1 MSDVP
6 RGHRLTSAEQT
17 RYSRHLLLPE
27 VGVSGQLKL
36 KNARVLLV
44 GAGGLGSPAAL
55 YLAAVGV
62 GTLGIVDF
70 DRVDLSNLQRQ
81 LLHGTKDVGRL
92 KIDSARE
99 RLGDINPEIDVRTH
113 EVRLSKENALKI
125 FSDYDVIL
133 DGTDNFATRYLVNDA
148 CVMLKKPNVHGS
160 IFRFEGQVSVFWPP
174 KGPCYRCLFP
184 EPPPPGAVPSCAE
197 GGVLGIL
204 PGTVGVLQATEAVKI
219 VLGIGRPLVGRL
231 LMYDALNASF
241 REVKLRSDPECPM
254 CGEKPTITQ
263 LIDYDLFCSTPKPG
277 DQGSMSSPG
286 KTEITPVELK
296 SRLDA
301 GEKVFILD
309 VRNPEEVAI
318 CALADT
324 TLIPLAELPN
334 RFKELNADQEIVVHC
349 RSGGRSAQAATFLRQ
364 VGFKD
369 VKNLTGGILAWA
381 ATVDPRMPTY

>member
-1 MSDVP
+1 MPAAVE
-6 RGHRLTSAEQT
+6 LTRSEQT

-27 VGVSGQLKL
+27 VGVPGQLRL

-55 YLAAVGV
+55 YLAAAGV
-62 GTLGIVDF
+62 GQIGIVDF
-70 DRVDLSNLQRQ
+70 DRVDLTNLQRQ

-92 KIDSARE
+92 KTESARD
-99 RLGDINPEIDVRTH
+99 RLGDINPEIEVLAHEERLTRT
-113 EVRLSKENALKI
+113 NALEI
-125 FSDYDVIL
+125 FATYDVVL

-174 KGPCYRCLFP
+174 QGPCYRCLFP
-184 EPPPPGAVPSCAE
+184 EPPPPGSVPSCAE

-204 PGTVGVLQATEAVKI
+204 PGTIGVLQATEAVKI
-219 VLGIGRPLVGRL
+219 LLGIGRPLVGRL
-231 LMYDALNASF
+231 LLYDALNASF
-241 REVKLRSDPECPM
+241 REVKLRRDPECPM
-254 CGEKPTITQ
+254 CGESPTITQ
-263 LIDYDLFCSTPKPG
+263 LIDYDRFCSAPQEGEKR
-277 DQGSMSSPG
+277 SMSSAAG
-286 KTEITPVELK
+286 KSEITPVELK

-309 VRNPEEVAI
+309 VRNPEECAI
-318 CALADT
+318 CSLSGT

-334 RFKELNADQEIVVHC
+334 RFKELNPDQEIVVHC

-381 ATVDPRMPTY
+381 ATVDPSMPTY